1 MNWKSLLFVLAITY
15 GAYQHFHHRP
25 VIQGPGITA
34 PDAPAQSTPHG
45 TTRFTFKGYQLTPL
59 ADFAL
64 EARVLSV
71 KRYSLGREAELSP
84 VDLALGWGP
93 MSDESVLKRID
104 ISQGNRFYFW
114 HVDEFFIPREEIEIN
129 SANMH
134 MIPANSEVEKSLD
147 SIREG
152 QVVHLQGYLVE
163 ASASDGWKWRSSL
176 SRTDTG
182 NGACEVV
189 YVKAISV
196 N

>member
-1 MNWKSLLFVLAITY
+1 MNWKSLLFVLAIAY

-25 VIQGPGITA
+25 VIQSPGITA
-34 PDAPAQSTPHG
+34 PDTPVQNTPHG
-45 TTRFTFKGYQLTPL
+45 TTSFTLKGYQLTPL
-59 ADFAL
+59 ADFAI

-71 KRYSLGREAELSP
+71 KRYSLGREADLSP

-134 MIPANSEVEKSLD
+134 MIPADSEVEKSLD

-152 QVVHLQGYLVE
+152 QVVRLQGYLVE

-176 SRTDTG
+176 SRADTG
-182 NGACEVV
+182 NGACEVI
-189 YVKAISV
+189 YVKTISV